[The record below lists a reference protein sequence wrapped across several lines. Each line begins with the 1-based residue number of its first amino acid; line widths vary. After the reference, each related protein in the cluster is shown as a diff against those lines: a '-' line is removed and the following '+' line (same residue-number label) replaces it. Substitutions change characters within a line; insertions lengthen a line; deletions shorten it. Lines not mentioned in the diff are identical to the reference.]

1 MPACSFAGMNWQRFS
16 AVLPVRSRMS
26 LLPTTRRGGAIW
38 SRVAGAVVGLV
49 RITRTK
55 VPLETFE
62 EAEEKALSYGAAQ
75 LLVQEYQRRHILAP
89 QTAAVILAAV
99 SDQALSPST
108 GGLACSGTGS
118 DFALYA
124 VSFTWP
130 AEVKRRKF
138 VWCVN
143 TATHAWQPFIYKK

>member
-1 MPACSFAGMNWQRFS
+1 MQVTENIVQYIEEHLKGPDACVQFRRNELAALLGCAPSQITYVIASHYTAGRGYLVES
-16 AVLPVRSRMS
+16 
-26 LLPTTRRGGAIW
+26 RRGG
-38 SRVAGAVVGLV
+38 GGFV

-99 SDQALSPST
+99 SDQALSQVPGDLRAQVRVRILHCMLVASL
-108 GGLACSGTGS
+108 GQQ
-118 DFALYA
+118 
-124 VSFTWP
+124 
-130 AEVKRRKF
+130 K
-138 VWCVN
+138 
-143 TATHAWQPFIYKK
+143 